1 MSAKQLVCWIL
12 QAMLMCCVAECS
24 TSDKQPIMLSHEA
37 FARAEAF
44 INETGRPLERTLF
57 AFHFA
62 HGSRDAV
69 IAELAKFQN
78 SDGGFASCL
87 ESDTRWCG
95 SSPVGAMKALGILTD
110 IGAPASDPH
119 VKTVVKYLLA
129 SFDDKQ
135 GIWHALPKEA
145 NAAPHASWW
154 DVREDTGKCQ
164 IESPVFPTAA
174 LAGYLQNYASLLPP
188 GFLKRITESS
198 LNYLSTAPARMQMSN
213 MESLSVL
220 VRLLPPAQRTSAI
233 LKLKKE
239 LATVVV
245 QDSNQWDSYNVKPL
259 TFIHTPQSPFY
270 PEMATMVSANLD
282 YLIATQKSDGGWG
295 LTWSWEERNPTAW
308 KTAEKEWLGIV
319 TLENLSRLDAFH
331 RIERWR

>member
-12 QAMLMCCVAECS
+12 QSTLVCCVAECS
-24 TSDKQPIMLSHEA
+24 TPNKQPIMLSHKA

-44 INETGRPLERTLF
+44 MNETGRPLERTLF
-57 AFHFA
+57 AFHFK

-95 SSPVGAMKALGILTD
+95 SSPVGAMKALGILAD
-110 IGAPASDPH
+110 VGVPASDPH
-119 VKTVVKYLLA
+119 VKAVVKYLLA
-129 SFDDKQ
+129 SFDEKQ
-135 GIWHALPKEA
+135 GMWHALPKEA

-154 DVREDTGKCQ
+154 EVREDTGKCQ
-164 IESPVFPTAA
+164 IESLVFPTAA
-174 LAGYLQNYASLLPP
+174 LAGYLQNYAAQLPP

-198 LNYLSTAPARMQMSN
+198 LNYLSTAPTPMPMSD
-213 MESLSVL
+213 MESLSAL
-220 VRLLPPAQRTSAI
+220 VSLLPPAQRKDAI

-239 LATVVV
+239 LDMVVV
-245 QDSNQWDSYNVKPL
+245 QDSKKWDGYNVKPL
-259 TFIHTPQSPFY
+259 TFIHSPQSPFY
-270 PEMATMVSANLD
+270 PGMAEMVSANLD
-282 YLIATQKSDGGWG
+282 YLISTQKSDGGWG
-295 LTWSWEERNPTAW
+295 LTWSWEERNPAAW
-308 KTAEKEWLGIV
+308 KLAEKEWLGVV

-331 RIERWR
+331 RIER